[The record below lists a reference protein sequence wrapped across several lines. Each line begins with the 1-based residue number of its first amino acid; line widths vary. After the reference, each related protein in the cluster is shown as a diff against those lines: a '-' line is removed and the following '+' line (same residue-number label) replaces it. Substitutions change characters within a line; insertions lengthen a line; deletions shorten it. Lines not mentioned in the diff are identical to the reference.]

1 MIRIER
7 MREREKKWNKTNRE
21 NEEKV
26 LTNEIKFNVELTRRT
41 KLEQQNLVDRNKEK

>member
-1 MIRIER
+1 M
-7 MREREKKWNKTNRE
+7 KKWNKTNRE

-26 LTNEIKFNVELTRRT
+26 LTNEIQFNVELTRRT